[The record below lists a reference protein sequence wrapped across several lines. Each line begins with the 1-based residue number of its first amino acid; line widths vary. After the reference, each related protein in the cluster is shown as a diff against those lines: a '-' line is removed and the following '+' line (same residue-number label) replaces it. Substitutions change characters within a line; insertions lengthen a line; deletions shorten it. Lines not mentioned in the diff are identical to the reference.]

1 MSTKGPKSAVDLV
14 MERLR
19 QRDAEVKGDVVVL
32 TDDQKEAIAAAKRDY
47 AANVAEAEILFRSA
61 LAAVTMDPEARQ
73 ELEANHRRDLGQF
86 ASARDRKI
94 EAARKAGE
102 SS

>member
-19 QRDAEVKGDVVVL
+19 QQDADVKGDAVVL
-32 TDDQKEAIAAAKRDY
+32 TDDQKEAIATAKRDY

-61 LAAVTMDPEARQ
+61 LAVTVDPEVRQ

-86 ASARDRKI
+86 ASTRDRRI
-94 EAARKAGE
+94 GSARKAGE

>member
-14 MERLR
+14 MWRLR

-61 LAAVTMDPEARQ
+61 LAVTRDPEARQ

>member
-1 MSTKGPKSAVDLV
+1 

-19 QRDAEVKGDVVVL
+19 QQDADVIGEAVIL
-32 TDDQKEAIAAAKRDY
+32 SDHQKETIAEAKRDNV
-47 AANVAEAEILFRSA
+47 ANVAEAEILFRSA
-61 LAAVTMDPEARQ
+61 LMATVDPEGRQ
-73 ELEANHRRDLGQF
+73 QIEANHRRDLGQF
-86 ASARDRKI
+86 ASARDRRI

>member
-61 LAAVTMDPEARQ
+61 LAVTIDPEARQ

>member
-19 QRDAEVKGDVVVL
+19 QQDADVIGEAVIL
-32 TDDQKEAIAAAKRDY
+32 SDHQKETIAEAKRDY
-47 AANVAEAEILFRSA
+47 VANVAEAEILFRSA
-61 LAAVTMDPEARQ
+61 LMATVDPEARQ
-73 ELEANHRRDLGQF
+73 QIEANHRRDLGQF
-86 ASARDRKI
+86 ASARDRRI

>member
-61 LAAVTMDPEARQ
+61 LAVTRDPEARQ

>member
-61 LAAVTMDPEARQ
+61 LAVTMDPEARQ

-86 ASARDRKI
+86 ASARDRKM
-94 EAARKAGE
+94 ER
-102 SS
+102 